1 MAGCVPYTCH
11 PSYSRKDLGLGCPCH
26 KVRSYLQNNQRKK
39 AGGIVQKVAHQ
50 PNKSEALNSNL
61 STTKK
66 RKEKKK
72 SQSTTKCLATMQS
85 EKCSPGLG
93 EGKMCALETYNV
105 RGQVHILLVNRNL
118 GWPPFSSEGALLTVF
133 VLFGFP
139 LKPAGFSSTFSSRCL
154 SLPHS
159 Q

>member
-72 SQSTTKCLATMQS
+72 ISINYQMSSYYAKR
-85 EKCSPGLG
+85 K
-93 EGKMCALETYNV
+93 V
-105 RGQVHILLVNRNL
+105 
-118 GWPPFSSEGALLTVF
+118 FSRVG
-133 VLFGFP
+133 
-139 LKPAGFSSTFSSRCL
+139 
-154 SLPHS
+154 
-159 Q
+159 